1 MENHLGKYRIASV
14 RHDKS
19 HPTIVTSHA
28 FSHRAMPFSI
38 RDVTSSEG
46 QMTHLKRILYVGSR
60 LEAQAPIFKPMVHH
74 SASLI

>member
-28 FSHRAMPFSI
+28 FSHRAMPISI

-46 QMTHLKRILYVGSR
+46 QMTHLKRILNVGGMKAYSHDKSR
-60 LEAQAPIFKPMVHH
+60 DIGKV
-74 SASLI
+74 ASVL